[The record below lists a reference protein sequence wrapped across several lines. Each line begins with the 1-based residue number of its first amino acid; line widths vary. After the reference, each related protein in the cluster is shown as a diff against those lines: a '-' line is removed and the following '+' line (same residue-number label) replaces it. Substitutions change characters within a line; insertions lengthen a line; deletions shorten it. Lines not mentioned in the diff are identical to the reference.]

1 MGICITG
8 VCGLIVYMVGIF
20 SHFRGV
26 DVELNELVGTWTW
39 IHITYI
45 RSYIQTARFYRHYI
59 DLWFFLRSTWFPY
72 CQWVALYIISCVV
85 DEHAH

>member
-45 RSYIQTARFYRHYI
+45 RSYIQTA
-59 DLWFFLRSTWFPY
+59 
-72 CQWVALYIISCVV
+72 
-85 DEHAH
+85 

>member
-45 RSYIQTARFYRHYI
+45 RSYIQTARSYRHDFI
-59 DLWFFLRSTWFPY
+59 GTILTCGSFFVQLGFHTVSGWL
-72 CQWVALYIISCVV
+72 CILSLAL
-85 DEHAH
+85 